1 MKKQPSRSPGL
12 MERISRRVTEWTGS
26 TPALGLAV
34 ALILAWLIS
43 GPVFRY
49 SDTWQLVINTTTTV
63 ITFLMVFIIQ
73 RAQNKEARALNLKL
87 NELIAAM
94 EGASNRLIDVESL
107 SEAELNILVSHYRA
121 LVKMAERDDS
131 LLRSHTVE
139 EAEARHERKTKGRRA
154 AKG

>member
-1 MKKQPSRSPGL
+1 MPKTASHSLGR
-12 MERISRRVTEWTGS
+12 MERMSIWVTERSGS
-26 TPALGLAV
+26 TPALMLAIG
-34 ALILAWLIS
+34 LILAWLVT
-43 GPVFRY
+43 GPLFRF

-73 RAQNKEARALNLKL
+73 RSQNKESRAVNVKL

-107 SEAELNILVSHYRA
+107 SEEELATLASHFHA
-121 LVKMAERDDS
+121 LVKMAARDVS

-139 EAEARHERKTKGRRA
+139 EAEARHARKWSKTGSK
-154 AKG
+154 